1 MSRIAVVTDSAA
13 NIPAE
18 LLQEYGIH
26 VVPLEIRFGRKLF
39 LDGIDITANEFYSM
53 LREVKDK
60 PPTTSQPPVGKFYE
74 LYERLIGKFDAIVSV
89 HVSGKLSGTLSSAEQ
104 AAQMLVDVPIRL
116 VDSLS
121 ASIGEGA
128 AALAAARAA
137 AAGKD
142 LADVVDA
149 AEQVARKV
157 RIFCTVDTLK
167 YLHMGGRIGSARAL
181 LGTALQI
188 KPILQIYNGVV
199 EAAGSARTRARAL
212 GRMMDAAVESVGG
225 EGSRV
230 RAAAISAQDPECAQD
245 LRERLQARLDCV
257 ELHTID
263 LTPTVGTHLGPG
275 AVGVM
280 VQPAD

>member
-1 MSRIAVVTDSAA
+1 MSKIAVVTDSAA
-13 NIPAE
+13 NIPAS
-18 LLQEYGIH
+18 LLAQYRIH
-26 VVPLEIRFGRKLF
+26 VVPLEIRFGRELL
-39 LDGIDITANEFYSM
+39 LDGIDITANQFYAR
-53 LREVKDK
+53 LRQVKEQL
-60 PPTTSQPPVGKFYE
+60 PTTSQPPVGKFFE
-74 LYERLIGKFDAIVSV
+74 LYERLLGSCDAIVSV

-104 AAQMLVDVPIRL
+104 AAHMLKDVPIRL

-128 AALAAARAA
+128 SVLAAARAV
-137 AAGKD
+137 AAGRD
-142 LADVVDA
+142 LADVVTTA
-149 AEQVARKV
+149 KNVAKKA

-199 EAAGSARTRARAL
+199 EAAGSARTRTRSLA
-212 GRMMDAAVESVGG
+212 RMMDMAVESAGG

-230 RAAAISAQDPECAQD
+230 RAAAISAQDPEGAEE
-245 LRERLQARLDCV
+245 LKKRLQARLDCV

-275 AVGVM
+275 AIGVM
-280 VQPAD
+280 VQPEE